1 MLLKMHSVLGRTVI
15 TRDGKTRQI
24 EDFLVDDQTWSLRF
38 VKASLGGWFR
48 RQSVLIPTTL
58 LQSDTDDK
66 KPIPLELT
74 SEEMRH
80 CFRSS
85 FVEVIDGRY
94 RLLFDH
100 RSCPAV
106 FWSSK
111 PCGDT
116 AATHPFD
123 LQKISADASDGS
135 NLRSVR
141 ELLGYHIVGIDGEAI
156 AAVADFEVE
165 SVSWGVRKIVVQT
178 GAGIFS
184 SRATICPACVEGI
197 SPMRMSIQVDG
208 TQDSFNWRGHSQFP
222 PIAISRS

>member
-1 MLLKMHSVLGRTVI
+1 VI
-15 TRDGKTRQI
+15 TRDRKIRLI

-38 VKASLGGWFR
+38 LKANLGRWFG
-48 RQSVLIPTTL
+48 RQSVLIPTML
-58 LQSDTDDK
+58 LQSDTDEK
-66 KPIPLELT
+66 RPIPVELT

-85 FVEVIDGRY
+85 FLEAIDGRY

-100 RSCPAV
+100 RSCPAR

-111 PCGDT
+111 PNGDT
-116 AATHPFD
+116 AVTHTFD
-123 LQKISADASDGS
+123 LQKISADAAEGS
-135 NLRSVR
+135 HLRSVR
-141 ELLGYHIVGIDGEAI
+141 ELLGYHIVGNDGEAI
-156 AAVADFEVE
+156 AAVADLEVD
-165 SVSWGVRKIVVQT
+165 SVSWGVRKIVVQI

-222 PIAISRS
+222 SGAISRS